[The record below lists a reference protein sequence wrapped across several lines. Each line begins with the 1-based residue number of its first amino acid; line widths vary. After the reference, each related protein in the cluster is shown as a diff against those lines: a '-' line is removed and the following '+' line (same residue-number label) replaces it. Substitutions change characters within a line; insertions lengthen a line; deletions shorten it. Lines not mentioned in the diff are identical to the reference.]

1 MEIGQ
6 YNNQKFVRAFVKK
19 YRVVQFFLILAL
31 SVAHNAMAQFST
43 GTWRDHLPYGNVID
57 VCYDEINMVYAAT
70 PYAIVSYNPATFEVE
85 RWSKVNRLSDVG
97 ISAVEYDAHSDAV
110 IVGYSNGNLD
120 ILLEDGQFNMPD
132 IKLSNIVGD
141 KQIYDI
147 LSYNGLLYL
156 STGFGVVVIDL
167 TAREVR
173 STYFLG
179 PNGEQQKVND
189 VLVLN
194 NEIYAISESRVL
206 KASVTNPFLAN
217 FQNWTVVTD
226 WPAAGAYADATEF
239 AGNLFVHTVDA
250 TNDKIHK
257 KDLTTGTWSV
267 FSEFGTM
274 RFGRIWNSEDYLC
287 LTGEWAAI
295 CYDEL
300 LYLAYNI
307 SDLDGGTIA
316 PNFVIRD
323 MQNTLWVADKGRGLV
338 GRKGNGQD
346 LTVRPDGPASA
357 EVRKLNAYNNNLW
370 VAHGA
375 IYPYGGNLWRPG
387 NFSGRVGDTWT
398 TYLPGAGANSTPG
411 VSDMA
416 DVAIDPYNN
425 NRVFYGSWE
434 EGLIQRATDGT
445 LTYYNVETGNNP
457 LQGSG
462 FTWAPGWT
470 GVGGVAFDPNGVLWL
485 TNSYSSKPVQAVDRE
500 GNFIAFSCAPYVT
513 NDDWLKDIMPT
524 REGYI
529 WAIVA
534 GRGIVVRD
542 PNGTVSN
549 ASDDDITFLSEAE
562 GAGGL
567 ANKDV
572 FCMIE
577 DLDGEIW
584 VGTLQGLSVFY
595 SQSSLFSE
603 DPLDGE
609 PILITQDGNVQKLL
623 DTETITCIEIDGGN
637 RKWIG
642 TRNSGVYLFSSDGLQ
657 QIEHFTQENSPLPTN
672 SISDIAINQDNGE
685 VFIASEE
692 GMVSYFSTATNFDQ
706 EMKNVRVFPNP
717 VSPEFDG
724 NITVDGLA
732 YNSSVRI
739 TDAAGNVVFQG
750 ESEGGR
756 VFWNGK
762 TTDGQ
767 RPATGMY
774 YVYSSNPDGKKT
786 ETLQLTFIH

>member
-1 MEIGQ
+1 
-6 YNNQKFVRAFVKK
+6 
-19 YRVVQFFLILAL
+19 
-31 SVAHNAMAQFST
+31 
-43 GTWRDHLPYGNVID
+43 
-57 VCYDEINMVYAAT
+57 MVYAAT

-97 ISAVEYDAHSDAV
+97 ISAVEYDPSSDAV

-120 ILLEDGQFNMPD
+120 ILLEGTQYNLPD
-132 IKLSNIVGD
+132 IKLSNIIGD

-147 LSYNGLLYL
+147 LPYNGLLYL
-156 STGFGVVVIDL
+156 STGFGIVVVDIS
-167 TAREVR
+167 AREVR

-179 PNGEQQKVND
+179 PNGQQEKVND
-189 VLVLN
+189 VLIWN
-194 NEIYAISESRVL
+194 EEIYAISDSTVR
-206 KASVTNPFLAN
+206 KANVSNPFLAN
-217 FQNWTVVTD
+217 FQNWNAVAD
-226 WPAAGAYADATEF
+226 WPGSGGY
-239 AGNLFVHTVDA
+239 VDA
-250 TNDKIHK
+250 TVFAGSLFIHRKETENDKIYQFNPEVGSWV
-257 KDLTTGTWSV
+257 L
-267 FSEFGTM
+267 FNAFGTL
-274 RFGRIWNSEDYLC
+274 RYGRMWNSNDYMC
-287 LTGEWAAI
+287 LAGGWVAI
-295 CYDEL
+295 CYDAAF
-300 LYLAYNI
+300 YPVYNF
-307 SDLDGGTIA
+307 SELDGVGLS
-316 PNFVIRD
+316 PNFAIRD
-323 MQNTLWVADKGRGLV
+323 MHKDFWVADKIHGLV
-338 GRKGNGQD
+338 GKLNNGEE
-346 LTVRPDGPASA
+346 LTIRPDGPATA

-370 VAHGA
+370 VAHGG
-375 IYPYGGNLWRPG
+375 IYPYGGNLWRNG
-387 NFSGRVGDTWT
+387 NFSARVGDQWT
-398 TYLPGAGANSTPG
+398 IYQAGPGGNSTPG
-411 VSDMA
+411 VSDMV
-416 DVAIDPYNN
+416 DVAIDPLNN
-425 NRVFYGSWE
+425 NRVFFGSWE
-434 EGLIQRATDGT
+434 EGLVMRSSGGS

-457 LQGSG
+457 LEGSG
-462 FTWAPGWT
+462 FSWAPGWT
-470 GVGGVAFDPNGVLWL
+470 GVGGVAFDANGVLWL
-485 TNSYSSKPVQAVDRE
+485 TNSYSSKPIQAVGQD
-500 GNFIAFSCAPYVT
+500 GNFTSFNCAPYVT

-609 PILITQDGNVQKLL
+609 PISITQDGNVQRLL

-642 TRNSGVYLFSSDGLQ
+642 TRNSGVYLFSNDGLQ
-657 QIEHFTQENSPLPTN
+657 LIEHFTQENSPLPINT
-672 SISDIAINQDNGE
+672 ISDIAINQENGE
-685 VFIASEE
+685 VFIATEE

-706 EMKNVRVFPNP
+706 EMKNLRVYPNP
-717 VSPEFDG
+717 VLPEFDG

-750 ESEGGR
+750 QSEGGR
-756 VFWNGK
+756 VVWNGK
-762 TTDGQ
+762 TTDGV

-774 YVYSSNPDGKKT
+774 YVYCSNPDGKKAD
-786 ETLQLTFIH
+786 TLQLTIIH

>member
-1 MEIGQ
+1 
-6 YNNQKFVRAFVKK
+6 
-19 YRVVQFFLILAL
+19 
-31 SVAHNAMAQFST
+31 
-43 GTWRDHLPYGNVID
+43 
-57 VCYDEINMVYAAT
+57 
-70 PYAIVSYNPATFEVE
+70 
-85 RWSKVNRLSDVG
+85 
-97 ISAVEYDAHSDAV
+97 
-110 IVGYSNGNLD
+110 
-120 ILLEDGQFNMPD
+120 
-132 IKLSNIVGD
+132 
-141 KQIYDI
+141 
-147 LSYNGLLYL
+147 
-156 STGFGVVVIDL
+156 
-167 TAREVR
+167 
-173 STYFLG
+173 
-179 PNGEQQKVND
+179 
-189 VLVLN
+189 
-194 NEIYAISESRVL
+194 
-206 KASVTNPFLAN
+206 
-217 FQNWTVVTD
+217 
-226 WPAAGAYADATEF
+226 
-239 AGNLFVHTVDA
+239 
-250 TNDKIHK
+250 
-257 KDLTTGTWSV
+257 
-267 FSEFGTM
+267 
-274 RFGRIWNSEDYLC
+274 
-287 LTGEWAAI
+287 
-295 CYDEL
+295 
-300 LYLAYNI
+300 
-307 SDLDGGTIA
+307 
-316 PNFVIRD
+316 
-323 MQNTLWVADKGRGLV
+323 
-338 GRKGNGQD
+338 
-346 LTVRPDGPASA
+346 
-357 EVRKLNAYNNNLW
+357 
-370 VAHGA
+370 
-375 IYPYGGNLWRPG
+375 
-387 NFSGRVGDTWT
+387 
-398 TYLPGAGANSTPG
+398 
-411 VSDMA
+411 
-416 DVAIDPYNN
+416 
-425 NRVFYGSWE
+425 GSWE

-445 LTYYNVETGNNP
+445 LTYYNVETGNNT

-462 FTWAPGWT
+462 FSWAPGWT

-485 TNSYSSKPVQAVDRE
+485 TNSYSTKPVQAVDRD
-500 GNFIAFSCAPYVT
+500 GNFYAYSCAPYVT

-609 PILITQDGNVQKLL
+609 PILITQEGNVQKLL

-637 RKWIG
+637 RKWVG
-642 TRNSGVYLFSSDGLQ
+642 TRNSGVYLFSDDGLQ
-657 QIEHFTQENSPLPTN
+657 EIEHFTQENSPLPTN
-672 SISDIAINQDNGE
+672 TISDIAINQDNGE
-685 VFIASEE
+685 VYIATEE

-706 EMKNVRVFPNP
+706 EMSNVRVFPNP
-717 VSPEFDG
+717 VLPEFDG

-774 YVYSSNPDGKKT
+774 YVYCSNPDGKKT
-786 ETLQLTFIH
+786 ESLQLTFIH

>member
-1 MEIGQ
+1 M
-6 YNNQKFVRAFVKK
+6 KK
-19 YRVVQFFLILAL
+19 YRLFQLIIILAL
-31 SVAHNAMAQFST
+31 CASQSAMGQFST

-57 VCYDEINMVYAAT
+57 ICYDEINMVYAAT

-97 ISAVEYDAHSDAV
+97 ISAMEYDANSDAV
-110 IVGYSNGNLD
+110 VVGYSNGNLD
-120 ILLEDGQFNMPD
+120 ILLEDTQFNLPD

-147 LSYNGLLYL
+147 LSFNGLLYL
-156 STGFGVVVIDL
+156 STGFGIVVVDIS
-167 TAREVR
+167 AREVR

-179 PNGEQQKVND
+179 PNGQQEKVND
-189 VLVLN
+189 VLIWN
-194 NEIYAISESRVL
+194 EEIYAISDSTVR
-206 KASVTNPFLAN
+206 KANVSNPFLAN
-217 FQNWTVVTD
+217 FQNWNTVTD
-226 WPAAGAYADATEF
+226 WPGSGAYADATVF
-239 AGNLFVHTVDA
+239 AGSLFIHRKESE
-250 TNDKIHK
+250 NDKIYQFNPEVGSWV
-257 KDLTTGTWSV
+257 L
-267 FSEFGTM
+267 FNAFGTL
-274 RFGRIWNSEDYLC
+274 RYGRIWNSDDYMC
-287 LTGEWAAI
+287 LAGGWAAI
-295 CYDEL
+295 CYDAAF
-300 LYLAYNI
+300 YPVYNF
-307 SDLDGGTIA
+307 SELDGVGLS
-316 PNFVIRD
+316 PNFAIRD
-323 MQNTLWVADKGRGLV
+323 MHKDFWVADKIHGLV
-338 GRKGNGQD
+338 GKLNNGEE
-346 LTVRPDGPASA
+346 LTIRPDGPATA

-370 VAHGA
+370 VAHGG
-375 IYPYGGNLWRPG
+375 IYPYGGNLWRNG
-387 NFSGRVGDTWT
+387 NFSARVGDRWT
-398 TYLPGAGANSTPG
+398 TYQAGAGGNSTPG
-411 VSDMA
+411 VSDMV
-416 DVAIDPYNN
+416 DVAIDPLNN
-425 NRVFYGSWE
+425 NRVFFGSWE
-434 EGLIQRATDGT
+434 EGLVQRSSSGV

-457 LQGSG
+457 LEGSG
-462 FTWAPGWT
+462 FSWAPGWT
-470 GVGGVAFDPNGVLWL
+470 GVGGVAFDANGVLWL
-485 TNSYSSKPVQAVDRE
+485 TNSYSSKPIQAVGQD
-500 GNFIAFSCAPYVT
+500 GNFTSFSCAPFVT

-637 RKWIG
+637 RKWVG
-642 TRNSGVYLFSSDGLQ
+642 TRNSGVYLFSDDGLQ
-657 QIEHFTQENSPLPTN
+657 QIEHFTQENSPLPINT
-672 SISDIAINQDNGE
+672 ISDIAINQENGE
-685 VFIASEE
+685 VFIATEE

-706 EMKNVRVFPNP
+706 EMKNLRVYPNP
-717 VSPEFDG
+717 VLPEFDG

-750 ESEGGR
+750 QSEGGR
-756 VFWNGK
+756 VVWNGK
-762 TTDGQ
+762 TTDGV

-774 YVYSSNPDGKKT
+774 YVYCSNLDGKKA